1 MIIDV
6 AERYVSAFGNNVV
19 SGNLRKYTGA
29 NTQSYGFGL
38 YTPNAPDFEDVTIK
52 YEDKVLKFGY
62 KILYDGGTIRNN
74 IKVQQADKTIFAPPL
89 IIGFSR
95 EKNLIITPL
104 NGDGMEV
111 VERWNNQPWDINIQG
126 ILIDDSER
134 HYPTDKVEK
143 LRRMFDYNNV
153 LEVSGQLFYE
163 KGIDFMYVKSISI
176 DGVEGFPDTVRFSL
190 SARSIKDIGFKIN
203 E

>member
-1 MIIDV
+1 MNIDI
-6 AERYVSAFGNNVV
+6 ASRYVAAFGNSAITSVV
-19 SGNLRKYTGA
+19 PQIGDYNMGTYTA
-29 NTQSYGFGL
+29 DT
-38 YTPNAPDFEDVTIK
+38 TDFEDVTIK
-52 YEDKVLKFGY
+52 YDEKELKFAYKLLHAHSTAKKEDKS
-62 KILYDGGTIRNN
+62 
-74 IKVQQADKTIFAPPL
+74 IFAPPL

-111 VERWNNQPWDINIQG
+111 VERWNNQPWDISIQG
-126 ILIDDSER
+126 ILIDMEEH

-176 DGVEGFPDTVRFSL
+176 NGVEGFQDTVQFSIQ
-190 SARSIKDIGFKIN
+190 ARSITDIGFSIA

>member
-1 MIIDV
+1 MNIDI
-6 AERYVSAFGNNVV
+6 ASRYVAAFGNSAITSVV
-19 SGNLRKYTGA
+19 PQIGDYNMGTYTA
-29 NTQSYGFGL
+29 DT
-38 YTPNAPDFEDVTIK
+38 TDFEDVTIK
-52 YEDKVLKFGY
+52 YDEKELKFAYKLLYAHSTAKKEDKS
-62 KILYDGGTIRNN
+62 
-74 IKVQQADKTIFAPPL
+74 IFAPPL

-111 VERWNNQPWDINIQG
+111 VERWNNQPWDISIQG
-126 ILIDDSER
+126 ILIDMEEH

-176 DGVEGFPDTVRFSL
+176 NGVEGFQDTVQFSIQ
-190 SARSIKDIGFKIN
+190 ARSITDIGFSIA